1 MHIPHIHIYICARE
15 QASTLRENPRTYK
28 LACVTGVYGD
38 VTVQLMPKVG
48 AAQWTR

>member
-1 MHIPHIHIYICARE
+1 MLEFYACE
-15 QASTLRENPRTYK
+15 QASTLRENPGTYK
-28 LACVTGVYGD
+28 LACITGVYGD